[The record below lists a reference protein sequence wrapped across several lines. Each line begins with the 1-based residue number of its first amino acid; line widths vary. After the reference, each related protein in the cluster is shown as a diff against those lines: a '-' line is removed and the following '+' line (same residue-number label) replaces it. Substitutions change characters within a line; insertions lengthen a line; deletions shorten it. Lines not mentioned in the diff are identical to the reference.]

1 MNHGS
6 ADDGLSSRGRPPL
19 NKLLAKIASPESE
32 LPREEYAWFEMAAS
46 EHIATL
52 PKTFPKVNSSR
63 PLSRKASCFVIC
75 SVDTSM
81 LTIGPEKHSTKRRS
95 LIARL

>member
-52 PKTFPKVNSSR
+52 PKNISKSEFKPPPKSQSLLLCHMQCR
-63 PLSRKASCFVIC
+63 HID
-75 SVDTSM
+75 VDY
-81 LTIGPEKHSTKRRS
+81 R
-95 LIARL
+95 A